1 MSLSWNPKSARLV
14 GCLWLALCLLAGPL
28 CHGATIVRFTTNL
41 GTFDVELF
49 DDTMPVT
56 VANFLRY
63 VDSSRYDSTII
74 HRSTTYNPNTIQ
86 IVQGG
91 GFALTGS
98 GLSYVATDAPIP
110 LEASGRNFRGT
121 LAMARTED
129 LNSATSQW
137 FFNCTDNPGL
147 DSNYAVFGRVVG
159 NSGLAVLDA
168 MASVP
173 VYDASVQLGGVFSE
187 LPLIQPSLDV
197 SSLILVSKVERVSVS
212 VTSFERVEQGFRI
225 NWSTSPAATPVNIE
239 RCSDLVGAAWEVIS
253 AGETSGTF
261 TDASPPAN
269 KAFYRAVIP

>member
-1 MSLSWNPKSARLV
+1 VSLSWTPKSARLI

-28 CHGATIVRFTTNL
+28 CHGATFVRFTTNL

-49 DDTMPVT
+49 DDIMPVT

-110 LEASGRNFRGT
+110 LETSGSHLRGT
-121 LAMARTED
+121 LAMARTND
-129 LNSATSQW
+129 PNSATSQW
-137 FFNCTDNPGL
+137 FFNCTGNPGL

-159 NSGLAVLDA
+159 DQGLAVLDA

-173 VYDASVQLGGVFSE
+173 AYDASAQLGGVFSE
-187 LPLIQPSLDV
+187 LPLTQPSLNV
-197 SSLILVSKVERVSVS
+197 SSLILVGKVERVSVR

-239 RCSDLVGAAWEVIS
+239 RCSDLAGATWEVIS
-253 AGETSGTF
+253 TAETGGTF
-261 TDASPPAN
+261 TDARPPAS
-269 KAFYRAVIP
+269 KSFYRVVIP

>member
-1 MSLSWNPKSARLV
+1 VSLSWTPKSARLI
-14 GCLWLALCLLAGPL
+14 GCLWLALFLLAGPL

-74 HRSTTYNPNTIQ
+74 HRSTTYNPADIQ

-98 GLSYVATDAPIP
+98 GLSEVATDAPIP
-110 LEASGRNFRGT
+110 LEDSSGSHFRGT

-129 LNSATSQW
+129 LNSATSGW
-137 FFNCTDNPGL
+137 FFNCANNPGL

-159 NSGLAVLDA
+159 NSGLAVLDLI
-168 MASVP
+168 ASVP
-173 VYDASVQLGGVFSE
+173 RGNYGGVFSE
-187 LPLIQPSLDV
+187 LPVIQATET
-197 SSLILVSKVERVSVS
+197 SLILIFIIKVERVSVS

-225 NWSTSPAATPVNIE
+225 NWSTSPAVTPVNIE

>member
-1 MSLSWNPKSARLV
+1 MSLSGTPKSARFV

-41 GTFDVELF
+41 ETFDVELF

-74 HRSTTYNPNTIQ
+74 HRSTTSNPADIQ

-98 GLSYVATDAPIP
+98 DLFYVATDAPIP
-110 LEASGRNFRGT
+110 LEDSGRNFRGT
-121 LAMARTED
+121 LAMARTDD

-147 DSNYAVFGRVVG
+147 DSNYAVFGRVLG
-159 NSGLAVLDA
+159 DQGLMVLDA
-168 MASVP
+168 MARVP
-173 VYDASVQLGGVFSE
+173 AYDAREYLGGAFSQ
-187 LPLIQPSLDV
+187 LPLNQPFLTV
-197 SSLILVSKVERVSVS
+197 SNLIFVGKVERVSVS

-225 NWSTSPAATPVNIE
+225 NWSTTPAATPVNIE
-239 RCSDLVGAAWEVIS
+239 RCSDLAGAAWEVIS
-253 AGETSGTF
+253 AGETDGTF
-261 TDASPPAN
+261 TDASPPAS

>member
-1 MSLSWNPKSARLV
+1 MSWTPKSARLV
-14 GCLWLALCLLAGPL
+14 GFLWLALCLLAGQL

-74 HRSTTYNPNTIQ
+74 HRSTTYNPADIQ

-98 GLSYVATDAPIP
+98 GLSEVATYAPIP
-110 LEASGRNFRGT
+110 LEDSGSHLRGT
-121 LAMARTED
+121 LAMARLPD

-137 FFNCTDNPGL
+137 FFNCADNPGL

-168 MASVP
+168 MARVP
-173 VYDASVQLGGVFSE
+173 AYNLSAELGGAFSE
-187 LPLIQPSLDV
+187 LPVVQV
-197 SSLILVSKVERVSVS
+197 TETSLIPIFVGKVERVSVS
-212 VTSFERVEQGFRI
+212 VTSFARVEQGFRI
-225 NWSTSPAATPVNIE
+225 NWSTSPAATSVNIE

-253 AGETSGTF
+253 AGETDGTF
-261 TDASPPAN
+261 TDMSPPAN

>member
-1 MSLSWNPKSARLV
+1 MSWTPKSARLV
-14 GCLWLALCLLAGPL
+14 GFLWLALCLLTGPL

-74 HRSTTYNPNTIQ
+74 HRSTTYNPADIQ

-147 DSNYAVFGRVVG
+147 DSNYAVFGRVLG

-173 VYDASVQLGGVFSE
+173 VYNLSAEFGGAFSE
-187 LPLIQPSLDV
+187 LPVVQETSSGLIP
-197 SSLILVSKVERVSVS
+197 IFITKVERVSVS
-212 VTSFERVEQGFRI
+212 VTSFARVEQGFRI

-261 TDASPPAN
+261 TDASPPAS

>member
-1 MSLSWNPKSARLV
+1 MSGTPKSARFV
-14 GCLWLALCLLAGPL
+14 GCLCLALCLLAGPL
-28 CHGATIVRFTTNL
+28 CHGATIVSFTTNL

-74 HRSTTYNPNTIQ
+74 HRSTTYNPADIQ

-98 GLSYVATDAPIP
+98 DLFYVATDAPIP
-110 LEASGRNFRGT
+110 LEDSGRNFRGT
-121 LAMARTED
+121 LAMARTDD

-147 DSNYAVFGRVVG
+147 DSNYAVFARVVG

-168 MASVP
+168 MARVP
-173 VYDASVQLGGVFSE
+173 AYDIGGAFTQLPVVQETSSG
-187 LPLIQPSLDV
+187 LIPIV
-197 SSLILVSKVERVSVS
+197 VIKVERVSVS

-225 NWSTSPAATPVNIE
+225 NWSTTPAATPVNIE

-253 AGETSGTF
+253 AGETDGMF
-261 TDASPPAN
+261 TDASPPAS

>member
-1 MSLSWNPKSARLV
+1 
-14 GCLWLALCLLAGPL
+14 LWLALCLLAGPL

-63 VDSSRYDSTII
+63 VDSSRYDSTFI

-173 VYDASVQLGGVFSE
+173 VYNLSAEFGGVFSE
-187 LPLIQPSLDV
+187 LPVVQETSSGLIP
-197 SSLILVSKVERVSVS
+197 IFIIKVERVSVS

-253 AGETSGTF
+253 AGETDGTF
-261 TDASPPAN
+261 TDASPPAS